1 MVLPLRTFG
10 PVKKIFL
17 AIVDSSKS
25 FKRTSP
31 FSLYLNNDAVI
42 DFVPFLK
49 SCTKNWYILL
59 QVMISH
65 FCNQYITSRLFQ
77 FLTLIVVYILILSN
91 FLFTRKSKISVLC
104 VVLTFCSGQHLLYLT
119 PKYLY
124 KL

>member
-31 FSLYLNNDAVI
+31 FYLYLNNDAVI

-49 SCTKNWYILL
+49 PVQRIGIFSTGND
-59 QVMISH
+59 
-65 FCNQYITSRLFQ
+65 FPF
-77 FLTLIVVYILILSN
+77 
-91 FLFTRKSKISVLC
+91 SVINI
-104 VVLTFCSGQHLLYLT
+104 
-119 PKYLY
+119 
-124 KL
+124 

>member
-49 SCTKNWYILL
+49 PVQRIGIFSTGNDFPFS
-59 QVMISH
+59 V
-65 FCNQYITSRLFQ
+65 
-77 FLTLIVVYILILSN
+77 TLIVVYILILSN
-91 FLFTRKSKISVLC
+91 FFCLHVNQKISVLC

>member
-49 SCTKNWYILL
+49 PDKELVYFL

-65 FCNQYITSRLFQ
+65 FL
-77 FLTLIVVYILILSN
+77 
-91 FLFTRKSKISVLC
+91 
-104 VVLTFCSGQHLLYLT
+104 
-119 PKYLY
+119 
-124 KL
+124 

>member
-49 SCTKNWYILL
+49 PVQRIGIFSTGNDFPFRKKNINKNKVVFFNFFNFGSC
-59 QVMISH
+59 
-65 FCNQYITSRLFQ
+65 
-77 FLTLIVVYILILSN
+77 VYFNTI
-91 FLFTRKSKISVLC
+91 
-104 VVLTFCSGQHLLYLT
+104 
-119 PKYLY
+119 
-124 KL
+124 

>member
-1 MVLPLRTFG
+1 MFSSGNFISDYGKTLAKFIYITKMVLPLRTFG

-42 DFVPFLK
+42 DFVPFLNLYK
-49 SCTKNWYILL
+49 ELVYFL

-65 FCNQYITSRLFQ
+65 FL
-77 FLTLIVVYILILSN
+77 
-91 FLFTRKSKISVLC
+91 
-104 VVLTFCSGQHLLYLT
+104 
-119 PKYLY
+119 
-124 KL
+124 